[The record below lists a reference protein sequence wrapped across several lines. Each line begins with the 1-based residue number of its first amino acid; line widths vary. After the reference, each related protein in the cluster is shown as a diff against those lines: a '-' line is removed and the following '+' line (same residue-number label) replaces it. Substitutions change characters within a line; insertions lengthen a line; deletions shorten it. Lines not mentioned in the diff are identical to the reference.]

1 MDLVTA
7 NWTAGTVSVLRG
19 NGDGTFQPRADVAVG
34 AHPAAVAAGD
44 LDGDGKVDLVVAE
57 HDSGGIRVLRG
68 AGGGAFAAGAVVP
81 TGAGAWRLALADV
94 DGDGKLDAVVA
105 HRVDASVAV
114 LAGRGDGTFGAP
126 TYRVAGV
133 TSSAVAVADLDGNGW
148 PDLIVAN
155 AADDDLIVYPAT
167 GHGTFAAATTHR
179 AGVMAPH
186 ALAVADLDGDGRP
199 DVVVL
204 NQRVYWDPPHT
215 AGAFPALG
223 AAYPLAVLRDVGE
236 SSLEVFPVRL
246 TAMRWPS
253 AWTLWAQ
260 QGGAPV
266 EADWSLTPALGTL
279 SSTHGAV
286 VTYTPPSA
294 PGPLEEAWVV
304 ATFGS
309 KTARS
314 LVRVSPLA
322 ARPIGTAGAPNG
334 YLEYLP
340 PGYGD
345 GTPRPLLVDLHGSG
359 AEGNGAGE
367 LSRVSW
373 GQLPALVAAGEWP
386 AARPFIVLAPQH
398 HALTTDCF
406 NAGEIR
412 DFLAWAVGQ
421 YTVDPKR
428 VYLTGYSCG
437 AYGGWSYTGWYNGDG
452 VVAAEVLV
460 AGSPGMEWD
469 RAHCALGNTA
479 IWAIHGDTDPNVPY
493 APEQAVMVD
502 LAACPSPPRRA
513 VDYTLVPGAGH
524 GIAWQVFNGAL
535 GMDVYSWLL
544 ANPLP

>member
-7 NWTAGTVSVLRG
+7 NWAAGTVSVLRG

-314 LVRVSPLA
+314 LVRVSPSPPGPSARRAHPTATWSTSRQGTGTGRPAPCWWICTGA
-322 ARPIGTAGAPNG
+322 ARRGTGPA
-334 YLEYLP
+334 
-340 PGYGD
+340 
-345 GTPRPLLVDLHGSG
+345 S
-359 AEGNGAGE
+359 
-367 LSRVSW
+367 SR
-373 GQLPALVAAGEWP
+373 G
-386 AARPFIVLAPQH
+386 
-398 HALTTDCF
+398 
-406 NAGEIR
+406 
-412 DFLAWAVGQ
+412 
-421 YTVDPKR
+421 
-428 VYLTGYSCG
+428 
-437 AYGGWSYTGWYNGDG
+437 
-452 VVAAEVLV
+452 
-460 AGSPGMEWD
+460 
-469 RAHCALGNTA
+469 
-479 IWAIHGDTDPNVPY
+479 
-493 APEQAVMVD
+493 
-502 LAACPSPPRRA
+502 
-513 VDYTLVPGAGH
+513 
-524 GIAWQVFNGAL
+524 
-535 GMDVYSWLL
+535 
-544 ANPLP
+544 